1 MVTVAPDSIH
11 LSNAV
16 SATQFLYLRDLP
28 AHVCVGPMPPGAL
41 LATDLPLKDLDAQ
54 SFNIKHFID
63 LVVDVPKDSIDIP
76 QLQAVFRD
84 KAWDELPDVMKPKLR
99 PQFQTETQYFLLPQD
114 EDHLV
119 LLKHVYILDD
129 KVTGLTV
136 QSLLRGSGKEI
147 LWGNQNKKL
156 VRKAFQWMLEQLGGL
171 QFRKYTL
178 SAEKRKPA
186 SSATLPEDAGW
197 QFIQQH
203 GELDKSE
210 LKQLKWI
217 HYHINLEG
225 CPIHGWQERLV
236 QKALDS
242 LANDST
248 CAKLCSRYDL
258 TISDFEPEVRN
269 IMEKIVPSL
278 RDHALWLLGEAGR
291 GKTPL
296 GRVVAM
302 MFSRYHGGQGTF
314 RTTAD
319 LDFFKGV
326 PFTKTTP
333 AIFDDGNISGEE
345 VKKIKAF
352 TDVADDESMTRARW
366 TSAKFVRHQLREV
379 LDNSYNPDAEP
390 EDNNL
395 DSDLVVSHEDFF
407 LMIRPALG
415 SMSRT
420 DAMAILKRSA
430 FVIFGKKH
438 ITYRLPSERETKVHR
453 IRWQKFDIIL
463 DTSKPKLKNFK
474 KAAPLLQI
482 MMNIVP
488 GKQCLSCKYMC
499 ALCMKPTT
507 LLFSYSKELLLA
519 SVSALLSVHVHMNI
533 HLPKCHTSAHP
544 HLPKRHTSAHL
555 THALSVCAFDQV
567 WLQEAIRKADHLHA
581 EKVSEEARKSRELK
595 MHSIP
600 FVKMEQEEYLGLSFL

>member
-1 MVTVAPDSIH
+1 
-11 LSNAV
+11 
-16 SATQFLYLRDLP
+16 
-28 AHVCVGPMPPGAL
+28 MPPGAL

-248 CAKLCSRYDL
+248 CAKLCSRYM
-258 TISDFEPEVRN
+258 ISPFRTL
-269 IMEKIVPSL
+269 SL
-278 RDHALWLLGEAGR
+278 RSGTLW
-291 GKTPL
+291 
-296 GRVVAM
+296 
-302 MFSRYHGGQGTF
+302 
-314 RTTAD
+314 
-319 LDFFKGV
+319 
-326 PFTKTTP
+326 
-333 AIFDDGNISGEE
+333 
-345 VKKIKAF
+345 
-352 TDVADDESMTRARW
+352 
-366 TSAKFVRHQLREV
+366 
-379 LDNSYNPDAEP
+379 
-390 EDNNL
+390 
-395 DSDLVVSHEDFF
+395 
-407 LMIRPALG
+407 
-415 SMSRT
+415 
-420 DAMAILKRSA
+420 KR
-430 FVIFGKKH
+430 
-438 ITYRLPSERETKVHR
+438 
-453 IRWQKFDIIL
+453 
-463 DTSKPKLKNFK
+463 
-474 KAAPLLQI
+474 
-482 MMNIVP
+482 
-488 GKQCLSCKYMC
+488 
-499 ALCMKPTT
+499 
-507 LLFSYSKELLLA
+507 
-519 SVSALLSVHVHMNI
+519 
-533 HLPKCHTSAHP
+533 
-544 HLPKRHTSAHL
+544 
-555 THALSVCAFDQV
+555 
-567 WLQEAIRKADHLHA
+567 
-581 EKVSEEARKSRELK
+581 
-595 MHSIP
+595 
-600 FVKMEQEEYLGLSFL
+600 

>member
-1 MVTVAPDSIH
+1 M
-11 LSNAV
+11 
-16 SATQFLYLRDLP
+16 
-28 AHVCVGPMPPGAL
+28 
-41 LATDLPLKDLDAQ
+41 
-54 SFNIKHFID
+54 
-63 LVVDVPKDSIDIP
+63 
-76 QLQAVFRD
+76 
-84 KAWDELPDVMKPKLR
+84 
-99 PQFQTETQYFLLPQD
+99 
-114 EDHLV
+114 
-119 LLKHVYILDD
+119 
-129 KVTGLTV
+129 
-136 QSLLRGSGKEI
+136 
-147 LWGNQNKKL
+147 
-156 VRKAFQWMLEQLGGL
+156 
-171 QFRKYTL
+171 
-178 SAEKRKPA
+178 
-186 SSATLPEDAGW
+186 PEDAGW

-474 KAAPLLQI
+474 EGGPAPADYDEHCAWEAVPQLQI
-482 MMNIVP
+482 YV
-488 GKQCLSCKYMC
+488 C
-499 ALCMKPTT
+499 T
-507 LLFSYSKELLLA
+507 
-519 SVSALLSVHVHMNI
+519 VHETNY
-533 HLPKCHTSAHP
+533 T
-544 HLPKRHTSAHL
+544 
-555 THALSVCAFDQV
+555 
-567 WLQEAIRKADHLHA
+567 AI
-581 EKVSEEARKSRELK
+581 
-595 MHSIP
+595 
-600 FVKMEQEEYLGLSFL
+600 

>member
-156 VRKAFQWMLEQLGGL
+156 VRKAFQWMLEQLEGL

-474 KAAPLLQI
+474 EGGPAPADYDEHCAWEAVPQLQI
-482 MMNIVP
+482 YV
-488 GKQCLSCKYMC
+488 C
-499 ALCMKPTT
+499 T
-507 LLFSYSKELLLA
+507 
-519 SVSALLSVHVHMNI
+519 VHETNY
-533 HLPKCHTSAHP
+533 T
-544 HLPKRHTSAHL
+544 
-555 THALSVCAFDQV
+555 
-567 WLQEAIRKADHLHA
+567 AI
-581 EKVSEEARKSRELK
+581 
-595 MHSIP
+595 
-600 FVKMEQEEYLGLSFL
+600 